1 MKNVKMGF
9 SWLRL
14 LTTIED
20 ILEWSEGSIDQCD
33 EMTLEDLFAV
43 IEAAKS
49 TDK

>member
-20 ILEWSEGSIDQCD
+20 ILERPEGDISQFD
-33 EMTLEDLFAV
+33 EMTLEDLFTV

-49 TDK
+49 ADK